1 MAALDDRLFDKMAET
16 LYVAVISDILDS
28 MGFRNQVLQP
38 GVVPAQPD
46 PSQVLVGRAATVLVG
61 PQYEVVDQP
70 YTNQIAAIDALRPG
84 DVVVSGVGGMTNVA
98 VWGELFSN
106 AAKARGARG
115 FLTDGCHRD
124 TRMVLNLGFPV
135 FSRGP
140 RPVDISGRG
149 TVISFGRPVE
159 VAGVF
164 VRPGDVVF
172 AEVDGVVIIPQDVA
186 EKTMSRAFEKVA
198 KEDASCRKS
207 GPSIASSNTVTEQ
220 MIACRS
226 HSRPR
231 VLSPELDLVQTYAYI
246 DSILI
251 LEAPIAPERSGRI
264 SRCRQHNRR
273 EPRVR
278 V

>member
-1 MAALDDRLFDKMAET
+1 LAALDDSVFDMMAET
-16 LYVAVISDILDS
+16 LYVAVISDILDG

-38 GVVPAQPD
+38 GVVPAHPD

-70 YTNQIAAIDALRPG
+70 YTNQIAAIDALQPG

-124 TRMVLNLGFPV
+124 TRMVLDLGFPV

-149 TVISFGRPVE
+149 TVVSIGRPVE
-159 VAGVF
+159 VSGV
-164 VRPGDVVF
+164 VVHPGDVVF

-186 EKTMSRAFEKVA
+186 EETMSRAFDKVT
-198 KEDASCRKS
+198 KEGGAREDLRRGHLLSE
-207 GPSIASSNTVTEQ
+207 VW
-220 MIACRS
+220 
-226 HSRPR
+226 SRYR
-231 VLSPELDLVQTYAYI
+231 VL
-246 DSILI
+246 
-251 LEAPIAPERSGRI
+251 
-264 SRCRQHNRR
+264 
-273 EPRVR
+273 
-278 V
+278 

>member
-1 MAALDDRLFDKMAET
+1 LVSLDNALFDIMSEK

-46 PSQVLVGRAATVLVG
+46 PSQILVGRAATVLVG

-70 YTNQIAAIDALRPG
+70 YRNQIAAIDALRPG

-124 TRMVLNLGFPV
+124 TRMVLDLGFPV

-149 TVISFGRPVE
+149 TVISSGRPVE
-159 VAGVF
+159 VAGVV

-186 EKTMSRAFEKVA
+186 EETMSRAFEKVA
-198 KEDASCRKS
+198 KEDGAREDLRKGHLLS
-207 GPSIASSNTVTEQ
+207 EVWTKY
-220 MIACRS
+220 
-226 HSRPR
+226 R
-231 VLSPELDLVQTYAYI
+231 VL
-246 DSILI
+246 
-251 LEAPIAPERSGRI
+251 
-264 SRCRQHNRR
+264 
-273 EPRVR
+273 
-278 V
+278 

>member
-1 MAALDDRLFDKMAET
+1 MALDIALFDMMAEKF
-16 LYVAVISDILDS
+16 YVAVISDILDS
-28 MGFRNQVLQP
+28 LGHRNQVLKS

-61 PQYEVVDQP
+61 PQYEVVAQP
-70 YTNQIAAIDALRPG
+70 YTNQIEAIDALQPG

-124 TRMVLNLGFPV
+124 TRMVLDLGFPV

-149 TVISFGRPVE
+149 TVISIGRPVE
-159 VAGVF
+159 VAGVV

-186 EKTMSRAFEKVA
+186 EETVSRAFEKVA
-198 KEDASCRKS
+198 KEDGAREALRAGHLLSEVWSKY
-207 GPSIASSNTVTEQ
+207 
-220 MIACRS
+220 
-226 HSRPR
+226 R
-231 VLSPELDLVQTYAYI
+231 VL
-246 DSILI
+246 
-251 LEAPIAPERSGRI
+251 
-264 SRCRQHNRR
+264 
-273 EPRVR
+273 
-278 V
+278 

>member
-1 MAALDDRLFDKMAET
+1 LAELDDRLFDMMAEK
-16 LYVAVISDILDS
+16 LYVAVISDILDG

-70 YTNQIAAIDALRPG
+70 YTSQIAAIDALKPG

-124 TRMVLNLGFPV
+124 TRMVLDLGFPV

-149 TVISFGRPVE
+149 TVTSIGRPVE
-159 VAGVF
+159 VAGVL
-164 VRPGDVVF
+164 VHAGDVVF

-186 EKTMSRAFEKVA
+186 EETLSRAFEKVA
-198 KEDASCRKS
+198 KEDGAREDLRQGRLLSEVWSKY
-207 GPSIASSNTVTEQ
+207 
-220 MIACRS
+220 
-226 HSRPR
+226 R
-231 VLSPELDLVQTYAYI
+231 VL
-246 DSILI
+246 
-251 LEAPIAPERSGRI
+251 
-264 SRCRQHNRR
+264 
-273 EPRVR
+273 
-278 V
+278 

>member
-1 MAALDDRLFDKMAET
+1 MAALDDSVFDIMAET

-28 MGFRNQVLQP
+28 LGFRNQVLQP
-38 GVVPAQPD
+38 GVVPAHPD

-70 YTNQIAAIDALRPG
+70 YTNQIAAIDALQPG

-124 TRMVLNLGFPV
+124 TRMVLDLGFPV

-149 TVISFGRPVE
+149 TVISIGRPVE
-159 VAGVF
+159 VSGV
-164 VRPGDVVF
+164 VVHPGDVVF

-186 EKTMSRAFEKVA
+186 EETMSRAFEKVA
-198 KEDASCRKS
+198 KEDGAREDLRRGHLLSE
-207 GPSIASSNTVTEQ
+207 VW
-220 MIACRS
+220 
-226 HSRPR
+226 SRYR
-231 VLSPELDLVQTYAYI
+231 VL
-246 DSILI
+246 
-251 LEAPIAPERSGRI
+251 
-264 SRCRQHNRR
+264 
-273 EPRVR
+273 
-278 V
+278 

>member
-1 MAALDDRLFDKMAET
+1 MAALDDPQFEIMAEQ

-70 YTNQIAAIDALRPG
+70 YTNQIAAIDALQPG

-124 TRMVLNLGFPV
+124 TRMVLDLGFPI

-149 TVISFGRPVE
+149 TVISSGRPVE
-159 VAGVF
+159 VAGVV

-186 EKTMSRAFEKVA
+186 EETMSRAFEKVA
-198 KEDASCRKS
+198 KEDGAREDLRKGCLLS
-207 GPSIASSNTVTEQ
+207 EVWSKY
-220 MIACRS
+220 
-226 HSRPR
+226 R
-231 VLSPELDLVQTYAYI
+231 VL
-246 DSILI
+246 
-251 LEAPIAPERSGRI
+251 
-264 SRCRQHNRR
+264 
-273 EPRVR
+273 
-278 V
+278 

>member
-1 MAALDDRLFDKMAET
+1 MAELDDRLFDMMAEK
-16 LYVAVISDILDS
+16 LYVAVISDILDG

-70 YTNQIAAIDALRPG
+70 YTSQIAAIDALKPG

-124 TRMVLNLGFPV
+124 TRMVLDLGFPV

-149 TVISFGRPVE
+149 TVTSIGRPVE
-159 VAGVF
+159 VAGVL
-164 VRPGDVVF
+164 VHAGDVVF
-172 AEVDGVVIIPQDVA
+172 AEVDGVVIIPQNVA
-186 EKTMSRAFEKVA
+186 EETLSRAFEKVA
-198 KEDASCRKS
+198 KEDGAREDLRQGRLLSEVWSKY
-207 GPSIASSNTVTEQ
+207 
-220 MIACRS
+220 
-226 HSRPR
+226 R
-231 VLSPELDLVQTYAYI
+231 VL
-246 DSILI
+246 
-251 LEAPIAPERSGRI
+251 
-264 SRCRQHNRR
+264 
-273 EPRVR
+273 
-278 V
+278 

>member
-1 MAALDDRLFDKMAET
+1 LAALDDALFDMMADT
-16 LYVAVISDILDS
+16 LYVAVISDILDG

-46 PSQVLVGRAATVLVG
+46 PGQVLVGRAATVLVA
-61 PQYEVVDQP
+61 PQYEVVEQP
-70 YTNQIAAIDALRPG
+70 YTNQIAAIDALQPG

-124 TRMVLNLGFPV
+124 TRMVLDLGFPI

-149 TVISFGRPVE
+149 TVIGSGRPVE
-159 VAGVF
+159 VAGVL

-186 EKTMSRAFEKVA
+186 EETVSRAFDKVA
-198 KEDASCRKS
+198 KEDGARADLRAGHLLADVWTKY
-207 GPSIASSNTVTEQ
+207 
-220 MIACRS
+220 
-226 HSRPR
+226 R
-231 VLSPELDLVQTYAYI
+231 VL
-246 DSILI
+246 
-251 LEAPIAPERSGRI
+251 
-264 SRCRQHNRR
+264 
-273 EPRVR
+273 
-278 V
+278 

>member
-1 MAALDDRLFDKMAET
+1 LAALDDPQFEIMAEQ

-70 YTNQIAAIDALRPG
+70 YTNQIAAIDALQPG

-124 TRMVLNLGFPV
+124 TRMVLDLGFPI

-149 TVISFGRPVE
+149 TVISSGRPVE
-159 VAGVF
+159 VAGVV

-186 EKTMSRAFEKVA
+186 EETMSRAFEKVA
-198 KEDASCRKS
+198 KEDGAREDLRKGRFLS
-207 GPSIASSNTVTEQ
+207 EVWSKY
-220 MIACRS
+220 
-226 HSRPR
+226 R
-231 VLSPELDLVQTYAYI
+231 VL
-246 DSILI
+246 
-251 LEAPIAPERSGRI
+251 
-264 SRCRQHNRR
+264 
-273 EPRVR
+273 
-278 V
+278 

>member
-1 MAALDDRLFDKMAET
+1 LAALDDTLFDIMAEK

-38 GVVPAQPD
+38 GVLPAHPD

-61 PQYEVVDQP
+61 PQYEVVGQP
-70 YTNQIAAIDALRPG
+70 YTNQIAAIDALQPG

-124 TRMVLNLGFPV
+124 TRMVLDLGFPV

-149 TVISFGRPVE
+149 TVISIGRPVE
-159 VAGVF
+159 VSGVI
-164 VRPGDVVF
+164 VHPGDLVF
-172 AEVDGVVIIPQDVA
+172 AEVDGIVIIPQDVA
-186 EKTMSRAFEKVA
+186 EETMSRAFDKVA
-198 KEDASCRKS
+198 KEDGAREDLRRGHLLSE
-207 GPSIASSNTVTEQ
+207 VW
-220 MIACRS
+220 
-226 HSRPR
+226 SRYR
-231 VLSPELDLVQTYAYI
+231 VL
-246 DSILI
+246 
-251 LEAPIAPERSGRI
+251 
-264 SRCRQHNRR
+264 
-273 EPRVR
+273 
-278 V
+278 

>member
-1 MAALDDRLFDKMAET
+1 
-16 LYVAVISDILDS
+16 

-46 PSQVLVGRAATVLVG
+46 PGQVLVGRAATVLVA
-61 PQYEVVDQP
+61 PQYEVVEQP
-70 YTNQIAAIDALRPG
+70 YTNQIAAIDALQPG

-124 TRMVLNLGFPV
+124 TRMVLDLGFPI

-149 TVISFGRPVE
+149 TVISSGRPVE
-159 VAGVF
+159 VAGVL

-186 EKTMSRAFEKVA
+186 EETVSRAFDKVA
-198 KEDASCRKS
+198 KEDGARADLRAGHLLADVWTKY
-207 GPSIASSNTVTEQ
+207 
-220 MIACRS
+220 
-226 HSRPR
+226 R
-231 VLSPELDLVQTYAYI
+231 VL
-246 DSILI
+246 
-251 LEAPIAPERSGRI
+251 
-264 SRCRQHNRR
+264 
-273 EPRVR
+273 
-278 V
+278 

>member
-1 MAALDDRLFDKMAET
+1 LAALDDRLFDKMAET

-70 YTNQIAAIDALRPG
+70 YTNQIAAIDALMPG

-124 TRMVLNLGFPV
+124 TRMVLDLGFPV

-159 VAGVF
+159 VAGVV

-172 AEVDGVVIIPQDVA
+172 AEIDGVVIIPQEVA
-186 EKTMSRAFEKVA
+186 EETMSRAFEKVA
-198 KEDASCRKS
+198 KEDGAREDLRKGRLLS
-207 GPSIASSNTVTEQ
+207 EVWTKY
-220 MIACRS
+220 
-226 HSRPR
+226 R
-231 VLSPELDLVQTYAYI
+231 VL
-246 DSILI
+246 
-251 LEAPIAPERSGRI
+251 
-264 SRCRQHNRR
+264 
-273 EPRVR
+273 
-278 V
+278 

>member
-1 MAALDDRLFDKMAET
+1 MAELDDRLFDMLAEK
-16 LYVAVISDILDS
+16 LYVAVISDILDG

-70 YTNQIAAIDALRPG
+70 YTSQIAAIDALKPG

-124 TRMVLNLGFPV
+124 TRMVLDLGFPV

-149 TVISFGRPVE
+149 TVTSIGRPVE
-159 VAGVF
+159 VAGVL
-164 VRPGDVVF
+164 VHAGDVVF
-172 AEVDGVVIIPQDVA
+172 AEVDGVVIIPQNVA
-186 EKTMSRAFEKVA
+186 EETLSRAFEKVA
-198 KEDASCRKS
+198 KEDGAREDLRQGRLLSEVWSKY
-207 GPSIASSNTVTEQ
+207 
-220 MIACRS
+220 
-226 HSRPR
+226 R
-231 VLSPELDLVQTYAYI
+231 VL
-246 DSILI
+246 
-251 LEAPIAPERSGRI
+251 
-264 SRCRQHNRR
+264 
-273 EPRVR
+273 
-278 V
+278 

>member
-1 MAALDDRLFDKMAET
+1 MAGLDNALFDTMAEK
-16 LYVAVISDILDS
+16 LYVAVISDVLDS
-28 MGFRNQVLQP
+28 LGFRNQVLQP

-46 PSQVLVGRAATVLVG
+46 PGQVLVGRAATVLVG

-70 YTNQIAAIDALRPG
+70 YTNQIAAIDALKPG

-124 TRMVLNLGFPV
+124 TRMVIEMGFPV

-140 RPVDISGRG
+140 RPADISGRG
-149 TVISFGRPVE
+149 TVISIGRPVE
-159 VAGVF
+159 VAGVV

-186 EKTMSRAFEKVA
+186 EETMSRAFEKVA
-198 KEDASCRKS
+198 NEDGARADLRAGHLLAEVWSKY
-207 GPSIASSNTVTEQ
+207 
-220 MIACRS
+220 
-226 HSRPR
+226 R
-231 VLSPELDLVQTYAYI
+231 VL
-246 DSILI
+246 
-251 LEAPIAPERSGRI
+251 
-264 SRCRQHNRR
+264 
-273 EPRVR
+273 
-278 V
+278 

>member
-1 MAALDDRLFDKMAET
+1 MTPRTMNWRVSLAALDIAQFDVMAEK

-28 MGFRNQVLQP
+28 LGYRNQVLQP

-61 PQYEVVDQP
+61 PQYEVVSQP

-124 TRMVLNLGFPV
+124 TRMVLDLDFPV

-149 TVISFGRPVE
+149 TVISIGRPVE
-159 VAGVF
+159 VAGV
-164 VRPGDVVF
+164 VVHPGDVVF
-172 AEVDGVVIIPQDVA
+172 AEVDGVVVIPQAVA
-186 EKTMSRAFEKVA
+186 EETLSLAFEKVA
-198 KEDASCRKS
+198 KEDGAREDLRAGRLLSEVWSKY
-207 GPSIASSNTVTEQ
+207 
-220 MIACRS
+220 
-226 HSRPR
+226 R
-231 VLSPELDLVQTYAYI
+231 VL
-246 DSILI
+246 
-251 LEAPIAPERSGRI
+251 
-264 SRCRQHNRR
+264 
-273 EPRVR
+273 
-278 V
+278 

>member
-1 MAALDDRLFDKMAET
+1 LAALDNALFDMMADT
-16 LYVAVISDILDS
+16 LYVAVISDILDG

-46 PSQVLVGRAATVLVG
+46 PGQVLVGRAATVLVA
-61 PQYEVVDQP
+61 PQYEVVEQP
-70 YTNQIAAIDALRPG
+70 YTNQIAAIDALQPG

-124 TRMVLNLGFPV
+124 TRMVLDLGFPI

-149 TVISFGRPVE
+149 TVISSGRPVE
-159 VAGVF
+159 VAGVL

-186 EKTMSRAFEKVA
+186 EETVSRAFDKVA
-198 KEDASCRKS
+198 KEDGARADLRAGHLLADVWTKY
-207 GPSIASSNTVTEQ
+207 
-220 MIACRS
+220 
-226 HSRPR
+226 R
-231 VLSPELDLVQTYAYI
+231 VL
-246 DSILI
+246 
-251 LEAPIAPERSGRI
+251 
-264 SRCRQHNRR
+264 
-273 EPRVR
+273 
-278 V
+278 